1 MNHSPKS
8 NGCAMRVASL
18 LGLLLSGSAL
28 VPLVAQGSEYSPGYI
43 YDMRGMVARDAN
55 GNCRRTSAWAPSNA
69 IEACDPEVVAERSQD
84 QPIRPAKA
92 RVTGVTAQVD
102 VTALLAGEAFS
113 FDSAKLSEGGKQQ
126 LAEAVGSHA
135 DDYIHRINVEGYTDQ
150 IGNPQYNL
158 KLSQQRADA
167 VKAELVALGIPE
179 ERIRTSAMGSADP
192 IVTCEGVSGEALVA
206 CLAPNRRT
214 EVAFIVPRISTAAV
228 AEMVATRRQAEVK
241 ESNISAVEVAVD
253 TPLITRGFNDAMKIM
268 GDGCSKEIAGFC
280 GDVPLGGGRVLSC
293 LKAHEDEL
301 SMGCRAA
308 LAEGAATIDSALGD
322 ANFFG
327 AKCARDLKDNCADV
341 QPGEG
346 KMLACLTDNIMRV
359 TKRCVDALLEL
370 GLIDESQ
377 YPFGK
382 GKASAVP

>member
-1 MNHSPKS
+1 MKKGQFNKRC
-8 NGCAMRVASL
+8 NNRVMPL
-18 LGLLLSGSAL
+18 LGLLLAGGVTS
-28 VPLVAQGSEYSPGYI
+28 PLVSHATEYSPGYI

-55 GNCRRTSAWAPSNA
+55 GNCRRTAQWSPSNA

-84 QPIRPAKA
+84 QPIRPEMA

-102 VTALLAGEAFS
+102 VTALLAGEAFG
-113 FDSAKLSEGGKQQ
+113 FDSAELSEAGKQQ
-126 LAEAVGSHA
+126 LAEAVGLHA
-135 DDYIHRINVEGYTDQ
+135 DDYIHRVNVEGYTDQ
-150 IGNPQYNL
+150 IGSPQYNL

-167 VKAELVALGIPE
+167 VKAELVARGIPA

-192 IVTCEGVSGEALVA
+192 VVTCEGVTGAALVA

-214 EVAFIVPRISTAAV
+214 EVAFIVPKISTAAV
-228 AEMVATRRQAEVK
+228 AEMVAKRRQENIK

-268 GDGCSKEIAGFC
+268 GDGCSQEIAGFC
-280 GDVPLGGGRVLSC
+280 ADVPLGGGRVLNC
-293 LKAHEDEL
+293 LRVHEDEL
-301 SMGCRAA
+301 SIGCQAA

-346 KMLACLTDNIMRV
+346 KMLACLTDNIKFV

-382 GKASAVP
+382 SKTSAAP

>member
-1 MNHSPKS
+1 MRNGPTSNSCYSRVKS
-8 NGCAMRVASL
+8 LM
-18 LGLLLSGSAL
+18 GLLLAGSVLGPIVLHAN
-28 VPLVAQGSEYSPGYI
+28 EYSPGYI

-55 GNCRRTSAWAPSNA
+55 GNCRRTAQWSPSNA
-69 IEACDPEVVAERSQD
+69 IEACDPEVVAERSQN
-84 QPIRPAKA
+84 QPIRPEMA

-113 FDSAKLSEGGKQQ
+113 FDSAELSEAGKQQ
-126 LAEAVGSHA
+126 LAEAVGMHA
-135 DDYIHRINVEGYTDQ
+135 DDYIHRVNVEGYTDQ
-150 IGNPQYNL
+150 IGNPRYNL

-167 VKAELVALGIPE
+167 VKAELVARGIPE

-192 IVTCEGVSGEALVA
+192 IVTCEGVTGEALVT

-228 AEMVATRRQAEVK
+228 AEMVATRRQEKIK

-268 GDGCSKEIAGFC
+268 GDGCSQEIAGFC
-280 GDVPLGGGRVLSC
+280 ADVPLGGGRVLSC
-293 LKAHEDEL
+293 LRAHEDEL
-301 SMGCRAA
+301 SIGCQAA

-346 KMLACLTDNIMRV
+346 KMLACLTDNIKFV

-382 GKASAVP
+382 KTSATP